1 MSCEHTRIPF
11 LNASTAV
18 QLYAHAVQG
27 ADHGQ
32 NAPLLQASDVPVN
45 TIASE
50 SVFSVSD
57 LPNEF
62 KGAERALQAWQQ
74 HKFALWL
81 YMVVSGLVIAL
92 SVQNQFLP
100 TILPATLGQQ
110 LAMWGLL
117 FLTWRPDRKLRNI
130 DEFLQAS
137 SATQCMMLVI
147 WRDYCQHSH
156 PLVYPPARPLPLHH
170 PTKHACS
177 LCYSGCGQQRYM
189 LLQVQQG
196 GSMVTALFSIALA
209 FVFAGHKLNCFEI
222 GQVCIYGEG
231 IDDWRYC
238 SCICQPTFS
247 IHLKSS
253 TCLADTAHHVPAL
266 EARLPCQK
274 PTTAGMQE
282 SGCPGGY
289 FGFARRPRSGV
300 KASEGMGPR
309 FKASY
314 LS

>member
-1 MSCEHTRIPF
+1 VSCEHSRILF
-11 LNASTAV
+11 LKASTAV
-18 QLYAHAVQG
+18 QLYAPAVQG

-50 SVFSVSD
+50 SVFSVTD

-62 KGAERALQAWQQ
+62 EGAERALQAWQQ

-92 SVQNQFLP
+92 SVQNHFLP

-117 FLTWRPDRKLRNI
+117 FLTWKPDRKLRNI

-137 SATQCMMLVI
+137 QAAVLRQAKGMVHCKRTCFAVIILLYCRTQHSIGMPLYHQAVSGSMATQRMMLVI

-156 PLVYPPARPLPLHH
+156 SLCSSP

-177 LCYSGCGQQRYM
+177 LCYSGSGQQCYM

-238 SCICQPTFS
+238 SCIYQPTFS
-247 IHLKSS
+247 VHLKSCTS
-253 TCLADTAHHVPAL
+253 RAATVRASHDSIMYYVCVLHV
-266 EARLPCQK
+266 R
-274 PTTAGMQE
+274 
-282 SGCPGGY
+282 
-289 FGFARRPRSGV
+289 
-300 KASEGMGPR
+300 
-309 FKASY
+309 
-314 LS
+314 

>member
-1 MSCEHTRIPF
+1 VSCEHTRIPF
-11 LNASTAV
+11 LSASTAV

-81 YMVVSGLVIAL
+81 YMIVSGLVIAL
-92 SVQNQFLP
+92 SVQNHFLP
-100 TILPATLGQQ
+100 TVLPATLGQQ

-117 FLTWRPDRKLRNI
+117 FLTWKPDRKLRNI
-130 DEFLQAS
+130 DELLQAS
-137 SATQCMMLVI
+137 QAAVLRQAKCVVHCKRTCFAVIVLLCCQTQHSIGMPLYHQAVSGFMAAQRSMLVI
-147 WRDYCQHSH
+147 KSDYCQHSH
-156 PLVYPPARPLPLHH
+156 FLLSSPPPQPH

-177 LCYSGCGQQRYM
+177 LCYSECGQQCYM

-238 SCICQPTFS
+238 SCIW
-247 IHLKSS
+247 
-253 TCLADTAHHVPAL
+253 
-266 EARLPCQK
+266 
-274 PTTAGMQE
+274 
-282 SGCPGGY
+282 
-289 FGFARRPRSGV
+289 
-300 KASEGMGPR
+300 
-309 FKASY
+309 
-314 LS
+314 

>member
-1 MSCEHTRIPF
+1 MVRCCELRTYQNTI
-11 LNASTAV
+11 STCNR
-18 QLYAHAVQG
+18 LYAPTVQG
-27 ADHGQ
+27 ADDEQ

-45 TIASE
+45 MAASE
-50 SVFSVSD
+50 SVFLGSD

-92 SVQNQFLP
+92 SVQNHFLP

-117 FLTWRPDRKLRNI
+117 FLTWKPDRKLRNI
-130 DEFLQAS
+130 EEFLQAS
-137 SATQCMMLVI
+137 TAAVLRQAKCVVHCKRTCCAVVILLYCQYTASIGMPLHHQAVSGFMAAQCLMLMI
-147 WRDYCQHSH
+147 WRDYCQHFHSLCSS
-156 PLVYPPARPLPLHH
+156 PPLPPHTH
-170 PTKHACS
+170 PPPPPTKHACS
-177 LCYSGCGQQRYM
+177 LCCPGCRQQCFM

-231 IDDWRYC
+231 IDDWR
-238 SCICQPTFS
+238 
-247 IHLKSS
+247 
-253 TCLADTAHHVPAL
+253 
-266 EARLPCQK
+266 
-274 PTTAGMQE
+274 
-282 SGCPGGY
+282 
-289 FGFARRPRSGV
+289 
-300 KASEGMGPR
+300 
-309 FKASY
+309 
-314 LS
+314 